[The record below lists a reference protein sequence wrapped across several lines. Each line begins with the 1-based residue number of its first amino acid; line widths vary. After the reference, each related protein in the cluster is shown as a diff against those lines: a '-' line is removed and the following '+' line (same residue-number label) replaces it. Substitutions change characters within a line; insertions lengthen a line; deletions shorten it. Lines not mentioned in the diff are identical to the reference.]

1 MPEMEESR
9 ECLSSPLPSLLVGK
23 KAIGDLGNGD
33 FPVENDVL
41 EEASSPW
48 GPRGPESPDFHER
61 KIHLSLFTGGL
72 YSVIHSQT

>member
-1 MPEMEESR
+1 M
-9 ECLSSPLPSLLVGK
+9 GK